1 MNENTDI
8 RDLMIQIEK
17 ARKQLMQPFL
27 QNLGLTLGQGHA
39 RILNCLLEEDHLTQ
53 KELARR
59 CRMDTTTMSRSLD
72 KLAEEGYLVRE
83 RDPDCRRSFLI
94 CLTDTGR
101 QEAAQV
107 HQGFDH
113 LNDIICEGMEP
124 EKRELLKKNLERI
137 LKNLKECPGL

>member
-1 MNENTDI
+1 MNGNTDI

-17 ARKQLMQPFL
+17 ARKRLVQPFL

-53 KELARR
+53 TELAGR

-72 KLAEEGYLVRE
+72 KLDAGREEAV
-83 RDPDCRRSFLI
+83 
-94 CLTDTGR
+94 
-101 QEAAQV
+101 QV
-107 HQGFDH
+107 HQGFDR
-113 LNDIICEGMEP
+113 LNDVICEGMDP
-124 EKRELLKKNLERI
+124 EERELLKKNLERI

>member
-1 MNENTDI
+1 MNGNTDI

-17 ARKQLMQPFL
+17 ARKRLVQPFL

-53 KELARR
+53 TELAGR

-72 KLAEEGYLVRE
+72 KLEKSGYLVRE

-94 CLTDTGR
+94 CLTKAGR
-101 QEAAQV
+101 E
-107 HQGFDH
+107 
-113 LNDIICEGMEP
+113 EP
-124 EKRELLKKNLERI
+124 RSIRALTVLMM
-137 LKNLKECPGL
+137 